1 MKNGYYLSVYIHIG
15 EIPSVVDSYHRHDQN
30 ISLWKKDGDLIE
42 LIHYWELERIS
53 GIKSHSRSLFSVIE
67 AVEFINELLSMY
79 NVTINDM
86 EEVWGTP
93 QLDNTKDYFSDELI
107 NSLPF
112 HSIAHLFSSIF
123 MDTKI
128 FYDET
133 IIGLA
138 VDGGPDNILDNGHFR
153 KKNHYAG
160 CLVKEG
166 SVKDIFPI
174 SSPGLIWSEA
184 ADYFG
189 LREGTLMAL
198 ASATESKL
206 INFNYDL
213 PNNIYSMGDRK
224 VARDYLNEL
233 WRTIDKLN
241 EHDIGISFNGFDKRF
256 TEIENKISMAVKEIQ
271 NISIQ
276 IMEENI
282 NKIVSEYNIDTQ
294 NAYLALSGGYALNCP
309 TNSYLMEKF
318 KFKGFL
324 APPCINDSGISL
336 GIALYVFYKRLSK
349 KKIDFKLAHPFYGDK
364 NLLSTDGLE
373 VYSQYIKESSEF
385 DLDVVL
391 NDLET
396 DPFIWFDGRAEIG
409 PRALGNRSLFAD
421 PRNNKSKDEL
431 NRIKQ
436 RQWWRP
442 VAPIILEEEISNW
455 FENSY
460 PSPFMLHTF
469 KVNKDKEKYVPAI
482 LHLDK
487 TARVQTIK
495 SESNNQLIYRIIK
508 GFYNKTGVP
517 IICNTSLNDNGEP
530 IINSFHEAMNF
541 ALRKNIRIVYFNGQ
555 RFELMNHEKY
565 KNTQP
570 LQ

>member
-1 MKNGYYLSVYIHIG
+1 MK
-15 EIPSVVDSYHRHDQN
+15 
-30 ISLWKKDGDLIE
+30 
-42 LIHYWELERIS
+42 
-53 GIKSHSRSLFSVIE
+53 
-67 AVEFINELLSMY
+67 
-79 NVTINDM
+79 
-86 EEVWGTP
+86 
-93 QLDNTKDYFSDELI
+93 
-107 NSLPF
+107 
-112 HSIAHLFSSIF
+112 
-123 MDTKI
+123 
-128 FYDET
+128 
-133 IIGLA
+133 
-138 VDGGPDNILDNGHFR
+138 
-153 KKNHYAG
+153 
-160 CLVKEG
+160 
-166 SVKDIFPI
+166 
-174 SSPGLIWSEA
+174 
-184 ADYFG
+184 
-189 LREGTLMAL
+189 
-198 ASATESKL
+198 
-206 INFNYDL
+206 
-213 PNNIYSMGDRK
+213 
-224 VARDYLNEL
+224 
-233 WRTIDKLN
+233 
-241 EHDIGISFNGFDKRF
+241 
-256 TEIENKISMAVKEIQ
+256 
-271 NISIQ
+271 
-276 IMEENI
+276 
-282 NKIVSEYNIDTQ
+282 
-294 NAYLALSGGYALNCP
+294 
-309 TNSYLMEKF
+309 KF

-349 KKIDFKLAHPFYGDK
+349 KKVDFKLAHPFYGDK

-396 DPFIWFDGRAEIG
+396 GPFIWFDGRAEIG

-570 LQ
+570 LQRNKKFFEHNNVESVLKKYNPFNLPMDVVDYYYNVSDLFMNFSLSNEKDVEYILKQKKIIDRIIKLQ